1 MAQFPGMRLTV
12 EGNKMILRS
21 ASGRETEQLKITK
34 AVLGDG
40 QLTGNVD
47 TLKSLVNPKLEVTIS
62 DEEIKDDT
70 CIYHFLFDNK
80 NVNQGFYWREIGLYG
95 KNGNSGEEKLI
106 AYSNANGLTSYI
118 QDKTQPIPMQR
129 LKIALAVGDNSNVQA
144 VIDTS
149 NAVDLGRVLKEVGRH
164 NEDANVHSALM
175 SAHNADKN
183 AHEVITDVIKAL
195 KGTRAF
201 DASVSKSVTEIITL
215 LGMGGIVAAKLDA
228 NAGFVKFANGF
239 IIQWIEN
246 ESVVAYDYKK
256 YELTFPIAFGANCIG
271 AWISIGNSVPVSGVE
286 VFYFDKKSTTGI
298 TLIADSS
305 HAQATVDR
313 VVCLA
318 LGF

>member
-239 IIQWIEN
+239 IIQWGN
-246 ESVVAYDYKK
+246 VAIPDGK
-256 YELTFPIAFGANCIG
+256 YYSDFTLPLACNLLLAVTSDVRDDIATSIDSRSLCWNKGASTNTKIRILSNNTTAG
-271 AWISIGNSVPVSGVE
+271 SIG
-286 VFYFDKKSTTGI
+286 Y
-298 TLIADSS
+298 IAVGTN
-305 HAQATVDR
+305 A
-313 VVCLA
+313 
-318 LGF
+318 

>member
-40 QLTGNVD
+40 QITGNVD

-201 DASVSKSVTEIITL
+201 DVSVSKSVTEIITL

-239 IIQWIEN
+239 IIQWGLTWFLNQNTYCDVTLPIRCN
-246 ESVVAYDYKK
+246 VLVALCTDDS
-256 YELTFPIAFGANCIG
+256 A
-271 AWISIGNSVPVSGVE
+271 
-286 VFYFDKKSTTGI
+286 STTTKGDEFYVSWNSGFSNNNRTSIRFLTNRGNAGNFTWLCLGI
-298 TLIADSS
+298 S
-305 HAQATVDR
+305 
-313 VVCLA
+313 
-318 LGF
+318 